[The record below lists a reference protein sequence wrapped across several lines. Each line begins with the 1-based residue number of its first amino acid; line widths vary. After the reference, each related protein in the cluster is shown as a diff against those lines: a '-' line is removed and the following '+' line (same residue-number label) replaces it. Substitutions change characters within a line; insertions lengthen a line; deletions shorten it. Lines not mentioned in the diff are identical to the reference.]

1 MPKGVEIERKY
12 IIYMPCIEELTS
24 YPSYTVSR
32 ITQTYIE
39 SAEDV
44 THRVRERVFSDH
56 TQYTETKKIRIDRMS
71 THELEREIGFGEYSE
86 LLARIKSGTTPVHK
100 TRHTFEYL
108 GKTIEI
114 DIYPGWLRTAIMET
128 ELEDREEMVEF
139 PDFIKIIREVTGDRR
154 YSNAAMSIS
163 FPEEVL

>member
-1 MPKGVEIERKY
+1 MPKGIEIERKY
-12 IIYMPCIEELTS
+12 IISMPDALEMAA

-71 THELEREIGFGEYSE
+71 THELEREIGFDEYSE
-86 LLARIKSGTTPVHK
+86 LLTHIKAGTAPVRK
-100 TRHTFEYL
+100 IRHTFEYL

-114 DIYPGWLRTAIMET
+114 DVYPTWQRTAIMET
-128 ELEDREEMVEF
+128 ELEDREEIVEF

-154 YSNAAMSIS
+154 YSNAAMSRS
-163 FPEEVL
+163 FPMEVV